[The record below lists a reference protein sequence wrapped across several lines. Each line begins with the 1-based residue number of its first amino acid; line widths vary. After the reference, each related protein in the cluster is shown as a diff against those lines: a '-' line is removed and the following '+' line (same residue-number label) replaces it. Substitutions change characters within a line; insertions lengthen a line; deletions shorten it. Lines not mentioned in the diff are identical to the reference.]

1 MYMYLL
7 RTRYKSMPNKA
18 KRKHGMAIAMYVSP
32 GVVFPGVFSE
42 IHMSFINIYY
52 HIFPKTFIKK

>member
-1 MYMYLL
+1 
-7 RTRYKSMPNKA
+7 MPNKA

-42 IHMSFINIYY
+42 IHMSIINIYY
-52 HIFPKTFIKK
+52 HIFPKTFIKM